1 MKYQIL
7 AGTLGLV
14 LLLGMSP
21 LPQAEAKIFII
32 DDFVLDPN
40 GLCDIALLVL
50 GTSSCQ
56 QSGLSIANVIGG
68 VRDSSIT
75 LDVANAPSNGVIDYV
90 GETDDGAV
98 GTSDEMFR
106 HMAGSGVETTVIQ
119 QFDGETGAGR
129 SLGVNLLNSDDIQ
142 IDYSL
147 SDFQVD
153 VTVRV
158 TDSGGDW
165 AEQTGILA
173 QGTVTPSSLNFV
185 IQNFIDAP
193 SAFNGVL
200 NLEDIDEFKFTYDTV
215 LAFTDYDLDKIHIT
229 MEMVGGE
236 MFPINTTA
244 LLLAGVELNAIW
256 ILPAIAAIGIGA
268 FIVSRKRN

>member
-106 HMAGSGVETTVIQ
+106 HMAGTGVETISVTILAKSLYGAALSWFFVRRYSRTFVSEKTGGRLFLRAPFNRRQYFWSATVSRQ
-119 QFDGETGAGR
+119 R
-129 SLGVNLLNSDDIQ
+129 SENSAMSKHGKLSRPPKNL
-142 IDYSL
+142 
-147 SDFQVD
+147 FGQVD
-153 VTVRV
+153 
-158 TDSGGDW
+158 
-165 AEQTGILA
+165 
-173 QGTVTPSSLNFV
+173 
-185 IQNFIDAP
+185 
-193 SAFNGVL
+193 
-200 NLEDIDEFKFTYDTV
+200 
-215 LAFTDYDLDKIHIT
+215 
-229 MEMVGGE
+229 
-236 MFPINTTA
+236 
-244 LLLAGVELNAIW
+244 
-256 ILPAIAAIGIGA
+256 
-268 FIVSRKRN
+268 